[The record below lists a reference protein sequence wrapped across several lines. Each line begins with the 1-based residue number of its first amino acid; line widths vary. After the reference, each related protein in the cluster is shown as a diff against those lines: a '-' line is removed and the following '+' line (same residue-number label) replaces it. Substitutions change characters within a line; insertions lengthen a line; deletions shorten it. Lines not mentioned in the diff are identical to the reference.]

1 MCIQK
6 SINTAYDIPDK
17 LAGWI
22 LRVSSFV
29 VLQRAQSEKPLI
41 TQLHYCTEIHVRDC
55 MHVDTSSVID
65 GVCEYHRSNTSQ
77 NKVLDLW

>member
-1 MCIQK
+1 M
-6 SINTAYDIPDK
+6 
-17 LAGWI
+17 
-22 LRVSSFV
+22 RSS
-29 VLQRAQSEKPLI
+29 LI
-41 TQLHYCTEIHVRDC
+41 TQLHYCTEIHVCDC